1 MRNVLLLC
9 RTDWFRLAG
18 LPRYSLVYLLIL
30 AGFSVSTHV
39 APIGYVMACYVLSAT
54 VVGFDDNSAAG
65 LFTGTLPV
73 SRAQIVWGKYFFCT
87 AFLLLADGVVLLV
100 NRAAA
105 GLLPPSVNPLP
116 IGSLLALQF
125 CGAAVI
131 IAVSLPL
138 ILLLGSIRAR
148 YGLVAIYMAVFS
160 SSSGTPRRRGAGGF
174 RRCRPMRFPC
184 SGWSGRRPCSLP
196 PSSPC
201 ASTGNT
207 NICSSG
213 RALPA
218 KPR

>member
-1 MRNVLLLC
+1 
-9 RTDWFRLAG
+9 
-18 LPRYSLVYLLIL
+18 
-30 AGFSVSTHV
+30 
-39 APIGYVMACYVLSAT
+39 MACYVLSAT

-148 YGLVAIYMAVFS
+148 YGLVAIYMAVFFLLFRYAS
-160 SSSGTPRRRGAGGF
+160 EAGRGGIPPLPSDAV
-174 RRCRPMRFPC
+174 
-184 SGWSGRRPCSLP
+184 SLLWLVG
-196 PSSPC
+196 
-201 ASTGNT
+201 AA
-207 NICSSG
+207 
-213 RALPA
+213 ALPA
-218 KPR
+218 SALITVCLYREHEYLQ

>member
-39 APIGYVMACYVLSAT
+39 APIGSVMACYVLSAT
-54 VVGFDDNSAAG
+54 VVGFDD
-65 LFTGTLPV
+65 
-73 SRAQIVWGKYFFCT
+73 KYDYGT
-87 AFLLLADGVVLLV
+87 AFPRRAVGVVLLV
-100 NRAAA
+100 HRAAA
-105 GLLPPSVNPLP
+105 GLPPPSVKRLP

-148 YGLVAIYMAVFS
+148 YGLVAIYMAVFFLLFRYAAEA
-160 SSSGTPRRRGAGGF
+160 GRGGIPPLPSDAV
-174 RRCRPMRFPC
+174 
-184 SGWSGRRPCSLP
+184 SLLWLVGAAALL
-196 PSSPC
+196 
-201 ASTGNT
+201 AS
-207 NICSSG
+207 
-213 RALPA
+213 ALITVCLY
-218 KPR
+218 REHEYLQ

>member
-39 APIGYVMACYVLSAT
+39 APIGYIMACYVLSAT

-105 GLLPPSVNPLP
+105 GLLPPSASATLHNLSTLG
-116 IGSLLALQF
+116 ISLHSMT
-125 CGAAVI
+125 
-131 IAVSLPL
+131 SLPCNG
-138 ILLLGSIRAR
+138 IET
-148 YGLVAIYMAVFS
+148 
-160 SSSGTPRRRGAGGF
+160 TPE
-174 RRCRPMRFPC
+174 
-184 SGWSGRRPCSLP
+184 
-196 PSSPC
+196 
-201 ASTGNT
+201 
-207 NICSSG
+207 
-213 RALPA
+213 
-218 KPR
+218 K

>member
-148 YGLVAIYMAVFS
+148 YGLVAIYM
-160 SSSGTPRRRGAGGF
+160 
-174 RRCRPMRFPC
+174 
-184 SGWSGRRPCSLP
+184 GRREQYKP
-196 PSSPC
+196 P
-201 ASTGNT
+201 
-207 NICSSG
+207 
-213 RALPA
+213 R
-218 KPR
+218 